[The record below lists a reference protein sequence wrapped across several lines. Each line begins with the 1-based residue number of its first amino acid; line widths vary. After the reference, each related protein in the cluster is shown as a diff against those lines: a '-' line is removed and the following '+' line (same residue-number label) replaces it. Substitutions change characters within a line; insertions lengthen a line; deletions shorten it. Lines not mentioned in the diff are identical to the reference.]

1 MRQLFIL
8 CVALVFSYNTIAQI
22 QRCRF
27 DELRKKRVQE
37 HPEYYLNSAEDEQKL
52 QNWISTHER
61 KRQKVTIPVVVHVI
75 YNASNENI
83 SDQQVQS
90 QIDILNKD
98 YNKLN
103 SDTLLPSHPFYALS
117 GKLDIQFALASFDPK
132 GNTTNGITRTKTSKV
147 SWGED
152 DINYD
157 NMKFTSTGGVE
168 NWNPK
173 KYLNIY
179 VVRYADSVGLL
190 GYAYPPQDLANYPE
204 TDGVVIDFRTFG
216 NIGTSGIEG
225 YDAYDLGRTTTH
237 EVGHWLDLV
246 HIWGDKALEIDK
258 ACGDDLVADT
268 PPAESDNSGTPSFPL
283 RPSNKCGSNQYGEMY
298 MNYMD
303 YVHDNAMHM
312 FTVGQAQRMNAAI
325 HLYRSDLL
333 TPSSDVLVSSLKITA
348 PNNNYTIF
356 APNKELQ
363 LGLTVS
369 PINASNKMVRW
380 SISPDSIATI
390 DQTGKITAIKDGLV
404 NVTASALDGSFV
416 NDIKTILISG
426 FSKNNSDI
434 LVSSINIT
442 TPNNNFSL
450 VAPNTELQLGITI
463 SPQNAKNKAIL
474 WSISPDS
481 IATIDQLGR
490 VHPIKDGFAIVSAFA
505 TDGSLISDS
514 KNVSF
519 SGFSELGLYSLNQTN
534 QVLYPNPVSDKL
546 YISYNSDESVQL
558 IIRDVIG
565 NIQIEQLLSGSYNQE
580 IDVSFLAKGYYTVS
594 LKSNNSERF
603 HSFTKQ

>member
-1 MRQLFIL
+1 MVINILNMRQLFIL
-8 CVALVFSYNTIAQI
+8 CVALVFSYNAIAQI

-27 DELRKKRVQE
+27 DELRKKRIQE

-117 GKLDIQFALASFDPK
+117 GKLDIQFALATLDPN

-147 SWGED
+147 SWGEE
-152 DINYD
+152 DINND
-157 NMKFTSTGGVE
+157 NMKFSSSGGID

-179 VVRYADSVGLL
+179 VVRYADSIGLL
-190 GYAYPPQDLANYPE
+190 GFAYPPQDLANYPE

-246 HIWGDKALEIDK
+246 HIWGDKVLETDK

-303 YVHDNAMHM
+303 YVHDNAMQM

-333 TPSSDVLVSSLKITA
+333 TPSSDVLVSSLKITT

-363 LGLTVS
+363 LGVTLLPKNATNKTV
-369 PINASNKMVRW
+369 MW

-390 DQTGKITAIKDGLV
+390 DQTGKIIAIKDGLV
-404 NVTASALDGSFV
+404 NVTVSALDGSFV
-416 NDIKTILISG
+416 SDAKTI
-426 FSKNNSDI
+426 
-434 LVSSINIT
+434 
-442 TPNNNFSL
+442 
-450 VAPNTELQLGITI
+450 
-463 SPQNAKNKAIL
+463 
-474 WSISPDS
+474 
-481 IATIDQLGR
+481 
-490 VHPIKDGFAIVSAFA
+490 
-505 TDGSLISDS
+505 
-514 KNVSF
+514 SF

-534 QVLYPNPVSDKL
+534 QVLYPNPVSGKL

-565 NIQIEQLLSGSYNQE
+565 NIQIEQLLTGRYIQE
-580 IDVSFLAKGYYTVS
+580 IDVTFLAKGYYTVC